1 MFFLSDEKKRVMVT
15 LNSEIAKDFDD
26 IAKKMGLSKSAL
38 ITLWINENRKELE
51 QKK

>member
-1 MFFLSDEKKRVMVT
+1 MSDEKKRVMVT
-15 LNSEIAKDFDD
+15 LNAEIAKNFEE

-38 ITLWINENRKELE
+38 ITLWVNENRKGLE

>member
-1 MFFLSDEKKRVMVT
+1 MFFVSDEKKRVMVT
-15 LNSEIAKDFDD
+15 LNSEIAKNFDD
-26 IAKKMGLSKSAL
+26 IAKKKGLSKSAL